1 MARTIMIISFANN
14 KGGTGKTTSA
24 VNLAAALAQLGRQ
37 VLLVDLD
44 PQGSTTVSLG
54 FEKSKLLYTVYD
66 VVAQS
71 RRIEEVVLDTRVE
84 NLSLVPSNLDLA
96 GAEIE
101 LSSLPGREFILRE
114 ALSAAKH
121 KYDNILLDCPPNIGI
136 LTVNA
141 IVACDLMMVPVQ
153 CEYLAM
159 EGLPTLLKFIRM
171 VKARAKTDFDYR
183 ILLTMF
189 DRRTGL
195 SKRVPQHLR
204 NTFGE
209 HVLKTVIPRS
219 IRMAEAPNKGTPGIL
234 YSPRNNASQEYRSLA
249 KEFLESSLADT
260 VLSKLGS
267 APAARN

>member
-1 MARTIMIISFANN
+1 MIISFANN

-44 PQGSTTVSLG
+44 PQGSATVSLG
-54 FEKSKLLYTVYD
+54 FEKAKLLYTVYD

-71 RRIEEVVLDTRVE
+71 RRVEEVALDTRVE

-96 GAEIE
+96 GSEVE
-101 LSSLPGREFILRE
+101 LSSMPGREFVLRE
-114 ALSAAKH
+114 ALATARH

-195 SKRVPQHLR
+195 SKRVPQQLR

-234 YSPRNNASQEYRSLA
+234 YSPRNSASQEYRSLA

>member
-1 MARTIMIISFANN
+1 M
-14 KGGTGKTTSA
+14 
-24 VNLAAALAQLGRQ
+24 
-37 VLLVDLD
+37 D
-44 PQGSTTVSLG
+44 PQGSATVSFG

-66 VVAQS
+66 VLAQS
-71 RRIEEVVLDTRVE
+71 RKIEAVMLETKVE
-84 NLSLVPSNLDLA
+84 NLTVVPSNLDLA
-96 GAEIE
+96 GAEVE
-101 LSSLPGREFILRE
+101 LSSVRGRELVLRE
-114 ALSAAKH
+114 ALVAAKRRF
-121 KYDNILLDCPPNIGI
+121 DVVLLDCPPNIGI

-234 YSPRNNASQEYRSLA
+234 YSPRNNASQEYRNLA

-260 VLSKLGS
+260 VLAK
-267 APAARN
+267 